1 MKFAIKARCL
11 GQISKLTLR
20 SSFILGLALSLLL
33 VTGPSAKAS
42 PVTWVTWTSVNL
54 GNPGSASGMIGGIGV
69 SYSGQSFNGGNVTW
83 LPNGSWTGGIVGNG
97 PSINSF
103 IGLTGG
109 SGTHTETVTFSSP
122 VRDPVLAI
130 WSLGQVGIPA
140 EFLFNSNEPLTVE
153 AGGAS
158 AQYGGGSLYTGGS
171 CPTYAVCG
179 AEGNGTIQFDGTFSS
194 ITWTNPLY
202 EDWYAFDIG
211 VPDPPNP
218 TPEPPTLLLLG
229 TGILGIAGV
238 SRRIFNPAG
247 PKPLKNDW

>member
-1 MKFAIKARCL
+1 MKFAIKVGCL
-11 GQISKLTLR
+11 GQILKLTLR
-20 SSFILGLALSLLL
+20 SSFILGVALSVLL

-42 PVTWVTWTSVNL
+42 PVTWVNWAWINL

-69 SYSGQSFNGGNVTW
+69 SYSGQSFSGGNVTW
-83 LPNGSWTGGIVGNG
+83 LPNGSWTGGTVGNG

-109 SGTHTETVTFSSP
+109 PGTYTETITFSSP
-122 VRDPVLAI
+122 VTNPVLAI
-130 WSLGQVGIPA
+130 WSLGQVGISA
-140 EFLFNSNEPLTVE
+140 EFLFNSSEPFTIE
-153 AGGAS
+153 AGGPS

-171 CPTYAVCG
+171 CPTDAVCG

-194 ITWTNPLY
+194 ITWTNPAY

-211 VPDPPNP
+211 VRDPPSP
-218 TPEPPTLLLLG
+218 TPEPATLLLLG

-238 SRRIFNPAG
+238 SRRILRIQRG
-247 PKPLKNDW
+247 QSL